1 MSLTEIIS
9 NAISYPFSD
18 IGKFIMVGILVL
30 LAGLS
35 SFIAPFGI
43 QNNSILALIIV
54 LIALIFAIVLS
65 GYNVDVIKNGIDNSN
80 EIPSIDF
87 MKNFVNGLKTL
98 VIGIVYFIIPIIIML
113 VLGMITGAIGAGL
126 DHLAAAMGVTSII
139 AVIIFILFAIFE
151 IVALARFADTGELGA
166 ALSIG
171 AVVEDA
177 KRVGILKIIGFLI
190 VSFIIA
196 LVATFL
202 SSLLAIIPFLGL
214 IIAVI
219 VLGAFVTLFIYRGFG
234 LLYADA

>member
-43 QNNSILALIIV
+43 QNNSILTLIIV

-171 AVVEDA
+171 EVVEDA

-202 SSLLAIIPFLGL
+202 SSLLAIIPFIGL

>member
-43 QNNSILALIIV
+43 QNNSILALIIL

-65 GYNVDVIKNGIDNSN
+65 GYNVDVIKNGIDNSD

-126 DHLAAAMGVTSII
+126 DHLAEAMGVTFII
-139 AVIIFILFAIFE
+139 AAIIFILFAIFE

-171 AVVEDA
+171 EVVEDA
-177 KRVGILKIIGFLI
+177 KRVGIFKIIGFLI
-190 VSFIIA
+190 VAFIIA

-202 SSLLAIIPFLGL
+202 SSLLAIIPFIGL

>member
-18 IGKFIMVGILVL
+18 IGKFLMVGVLVL

-43 QNNSILALIIV
+43 ENNSILALIIV
-54 LIALIFAIVLS
+54 IIALIFAIVLS
-65 GYNVDVIKNGIDNSN
+65 GYNVDVIKNGIDNID

-87 MKNFVNGLKTL
+87 MKNLVNGLKTL

-113 VLGMITGAIGAGL
+113 ILGIITGAIGAGL

-139 AVIIFILFAIFE
+139 AAIVFILFAIFE

-166 ALSIG
+166 AFNIG
-171 AVVEDA
+171 DVVEDA

-190 VSFIIA
+190 IAFIIA
-196 LVATFL
+196 LVATFI
-202 SSLLAIIPFLGL
+202 SSLFAIIPFVGI

-219 VLGAFVTLFIYRGFG
+219 VLGGFVTLFIYRGFG

>member
-65 GYNVDVIKNGIDNSN
+65 GYSVDVIKNGIDNSN

-171 AVVEDA
+171 EVVEDA

-202 SSLLAIIPFLGL
+202 SSLLAIIPFIGL

>member
-43 QNNSILALIIV
+43 QNNSILALIIL

-65 GYNVDVIKNGIDNSN
+65 GYNVDVIKNGIDNSD

-126 DHLAAAMGVTSII
+126 DHLAAAMGVTFII
-139 AVIIFILFAIFE
+139 AAIIFILFAIFE

-171 AVVEDA
+171 EVVEDA

-190 VSFIIA
+190 VAFIIA